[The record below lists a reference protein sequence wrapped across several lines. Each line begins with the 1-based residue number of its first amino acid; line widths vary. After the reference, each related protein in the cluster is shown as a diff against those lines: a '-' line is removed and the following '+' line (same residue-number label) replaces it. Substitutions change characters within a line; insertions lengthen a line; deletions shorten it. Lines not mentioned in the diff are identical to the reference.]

1 MGNRTTV
8 RATGDW
14 RGWDAGVRILAA
26 TALAAA
32 LAACG
37 EGGSGGQ
44 AASPP
49 VAEGDADFADT
60 LRQRLID
67 ARPGDVIEVPAGRFS
82 FDRSL
87 SLRVDNVTLRGA
99 GQDKS
104 ILSFKGQKAG
114 AEGLLVNA
122 SHFTIENL
130 AIEDSRGDGLK
141 INEAEH
147 ITIRG
152 VRVEWTGG
160 PSTSN
165 GGYGLYP
172 VRTRNVLI
180 EDSVAIGAS
189 DAGIYVGQSR
199 DVVVRNNRAE
209 YNVAGI
215 EIENTVNADV
225 YGNLATHNTGGILV
239 FNMPAL
245 EQAGGQVRVY
255 GNRVLGNNTGNF
267 GAKGT
272 PVASVPAGSGVV
284 VNSNDDVEIFDNEI
298 ADHRT
303 ANIIVSSLFS
313 TGYSDRSRS
322 ESFDPYPERI
332 LVHGN
337 RLSGGG
343 DAPDGVQLKALKVAV
358 YGLGGRLPDVLWDG
372 YYNRGRGEGPQICLH
387 DVSGVLDADG
397 PNGNSKPRHREASEF
412 ACTLPSLPA
421 VDLGR
426 G

>member
-284 VNSNDDVEIFDNEI
+284 INSNDDIEIFDNEI

-372 YYNRGRGEGPQICLH
+372 YYTRDRGEGPQICRH

-397 PNGNSKPRHREASEF
+397 PKGNSKPRHREASEF

>member
-1 MGNRTTV
+1 MAR
-8 RATGDW
+8 
-14 RGWDAGVRILAA
+14 RGRGAGVRMLAAMALA
-26 TALAAA
+26 TALV
-32 LAACG
+32 ACG
-37 EGGSGGQ
+37 EGGPGQ
-44 AASPP
+44 LAAPA
-49 VAEGDADFADT
+49 VAEGDPDFADL

-87 SLRVDNVTLRGA
+87 SLRVDNVTLRGV

-272 PVASVPAGSGVV
+272 PVASVPAGSGVA

-332 LVHGN
+332 SVHGN

-372 YYNRGRGEGPQICLH
+372 YYNRDRGEGPQICLH

>member
-14 RGWDAGVRILAA
+14 CGWDAGVRILAA

-372 YYNRGRGEGPQICLH
+372 YYNRDRGEGPQICLH

>member
-225 YGNLATHNTGGILV
+225 YGNLATHTTGGILV

-372 YYNRGRGEGPQICLH
+372 YYNRDRGEGPQICLH

>member
-225 YGNLATHNTGGILV
+225 DGNRATHNTGGILV

-372 YYNRGRGEGPQICLH
+372 YYNRDRGEGPQICLH

>member
-104 ILSFKGQKAG
+104 ILSFKGQKTG

-372 YYNRGRGEGPQICLH
+372 YYNRDRGEGPQICLH